1 MALVGVTA
9 GGGEMELCWITE
21 TGLDPVSSDEVHE
34 FAARDDGVLWA
45 HTEYTDEAGMTLLP
59 ALFEVRP
66 ADVQACHTRSPVP
79 ALHAYPDH
87 FFTAMNGLARG
98 NDGRLHFVP
107 MKIFSR
113 PSVAFT
119 VLGPRHAELMPTTA
133 MHDIGVVRE
142 RLERTELRPRTAY
155 ELAAAIRLQTL
166 HSQEGLVAAAATRIA
181 DLELTVMQR
190 DPVRAEATLGDLF
203 AVRHDLQTIW
213 TNAAQTH
220 ELYAYLIDQVAS
232 GAGVPRFDP
241 KVLDG
246 LRQSYGHLKNTT
258 DLEREY
264 LQEVLNLFE
273 TRVSTEL
280 NRFVRKIT
288 AWGTIGIAWTVIAGI
303 YGMNFAN
310 MPELNWQYGYPSALT
325 LMAIIG
331 IVLAVFFR
339 RRGWL

>member
-1 MALVGVTA
+1 
-9 GGGEMELCWITE
+9 MELCWIME
-21 TGLDPVSSDEVHE
+21 TGSEPVPPDAVHE
-34 FAARDDGVLWA
+34 FAARDGGVLWV
-45 HTEYTDEAGMTLLP
+45 HVEHTDEAGMLLLP
-59 ALFEVRP
+59 DLFEVRP
-66 ADVQACHTRSPVP
+66 TDVQACHARSPVP
-79 ALHAYPDH
+79 ALHAYADH

-98 NDGRLHFVP
+98 DDGRLHFVP

-119 VLGPRHAELMPTTA
+119 VLGPRHAALTPATA
-133 MHDIGVVRE
+133 VHDISVVRE
-142 RLERTELRPRTAY
+142 RLERAELRPRTAY

-166 HSQEGLVAAAATRIA
+166 HSQEELVAMAAMSIA

-220 ELYAYLIDQVAS
+220 ELYTHLTDQVAA

-241 KVLDG
+241 KVLQG
-246 LRQSYGHLKNTT
+246 LRQAYGHLKNTT

-310 MPELNWQYGYPSALT
+310 MPELNWQYGYPAALT
-325 LMAIIG
+325 LMAVAG
-331 IVLAVFFR
+331 IVLGVFFR

>member
-1 MALVGVTA
+1 
-9 GGGEMELCWITE
+9 MELCWVTE
-21 TGLDPVSSDEVHE
+21 TGPEPVSPEAAHE
-34 FAARDDGVLWA
+34 LAARDDGVLWVHA
-45 HTEYTDEAGMTLLP
+45 EHTDEAGMTLLP
-59 ALFEVRP
+59 HLIAARS
-66 ADVQACHTRSPVP
+66 ADVQACHMRSPVP

-98 NDGRLHFVP
+98 TDGRLHFVP

-119 VLGPRHAELMPTTA
+119 VLGPRHAALPSATA
-133 MHDIGVVRE
+133 VHDLSAVRE
-142 RLERTELRPRTAY
+142 RLQTPELRPRTAY

-166 HSQEGLVAAAATRIA
+166 HSQEELVAGAAGHIA
-181 DLELTVMQR
+181 DLELKVMQR
-190 DPVRAEATLGDLF
+190 DPVRAEALLDDLF
-203 AVRHDLQTIW
+203 ALRHDLQTIG
-213 TNAAQTH
+213 TNAAQTY
-220 ELYAYLIDQVAS
+220 ELYTHLSDLAEG

-241 KVLDG
+241 RVLQE

-264 LQEVLNLFE
+264 LQEVLDLFQ

-288 AWGTIGIAWTVIAGI
+288 AFGTIGIAWTVITGI
-303 YGMNFAN
+303 YGMNFAH
-310 MPELNWQYGYPSALT
+310 MPELNWQYGYPAALT
-325 LMAIIG
+325 LMAVAG
-331 IVLAVFFR
+331 VVLGVFFH

>member
-1 MALVGVTA
+1 MK
-9 GGGEMELCWITE
+9 LCWITE
-21 TGLDPVSSDEVHE
+21 TGSEAVPPEAVQE
-34 FAARDDGVLWA
+34 FAARDGGVLWV
-45 HTEYTDEAGMTLLP
+45 HTEHTDEAGMMMLP
-59 ALFEVRP
+59 RLFEVRST
-66 ADVQACHTRSPVP
+66 DVQACHARSPVP
-79 ALHAYPDH
+79 GLHAYPDH

-98 NDGRLHFVP
+98 GDGRLHFVP
-107 MKIFSR
+107 MRIFSR

-119 VLGPRHAELMPTTA
+119 VLGPRHAALALDTA
-133 MHDIGVVRE
+133 AYDISAVRE
-142 RLERTELRPRTAY
+142 RLEKGEQRVRTAY

-166 HSQEGLVAAAATRIA
+166 QSQEELVATAATRIA

-220 ELYAYLIDQVAS
+220 ELYGHLTDQVAS
-232 GAGVPRFDP
+232 GVGVPRFDP
-241 KVLDG
+241 KVLQG

-288 AWGTIGIAWTVIAGI
+288 AWGTIAIGWTVIAGI
-303 YGMNFAN
+303 YGMNFTH
-310 MPELNWQYGYPSALT
+310 MPELNWQFGYPGALT
-325 LMAIIG
+325 LMAVTG
-331 IVLAVFFR
+331 IVMGVFFR

>member
-1 MALVGVTA
+1 
-9 GGGEMELCWITE
+9 MELCWIAE
-21 TGLDPVSSDEVHE
+21 TGSESVPPEAAHE
-34 FAARDDGVLWA
+34 FAARGGGVLWV
-45 HTEYTDEAGMTLLP
+45 HTDHTDEPGMTLLP
-59 ALFEVRP
+59 GLFEVRST
-66 ADVQACHTRSPVP
+66 DVQACHARSPVP
-79 ALHAYPDH
+79 ALRAYPDH

-98 NDGRLHFVP
+98 DDGRLHFVP

-119 VLGPRHAELMPTTA
+119 VLGPRHAALTPATA
-133 MHDIGVVRE
+133 VHDISVVRE
-142 RLERTELRPRTAY
+142 RLEKAELRPRTGY

-166 HSQEGLVAAAATRIA
+166 HSQEQLVATAATRIA

-220 ELYAYLIDQVAS
+220 ELYAHLTDQVAA
-232 GAGVPRFDP
+232 GADVPLFDS
-241 KVLDG
+241 KVLEG
-246 LRQSYGHLKNTT
+246 LRRSYGHLKNTT

-303 YGMNFAN
+303 YGMNFAH
-310 MPELNWQYGYPSALT
+310 MPELNWQYGYPAALT
-325 LMAIIG
+325 LMAVAG
-331 IVLAVFFR
+331 IVLAVYFR

>member
-1 MALVGVTA
+1 
-9 GGGEMELCWITE
+9 MELCWITE
-21 TGLDPVSSDEVHE
+21 TGSEPVPPEAVHE
-34 FAARDDGVLWA
+34 FAARDAGVLWV
-45 HTEYTDEAGMTLLP
+45 HTEYTDEAGMRLLP
-59 ALFEVRP
+59 GLFEVRST
-66 ADVQACHTRSPVP
+66 DVQACHTRSPVP

-98 NDGRLHFVP
+98 DDGRLHFVP

-113 PSVAFT
+113 PTVAFT
-119 VLGPRHAELMPTTA
+119 VLGPRHAALASATA
-133 MHDIGVVRE
+133 VHDISAVRE
-142 RLERTELRPRTAY
+142 RLETAELRPRTAY

-166 HSQEGLVAAAATRIA
+166 NSQEELVAMAASRIT

-220 ELYAYLIDQVAS
+220 ELYVHLTDQVAS
-232 GAGVPRFDP
+232 GVAVPRFDP
-241 KVLDG
+241 KVVQG

-303 YGMNFAN
+303 YGMNFAH

-325 LMAIIG
+325 LMAVAG
-331 IVLAVFFR
+331 IVLGVFFR
-339 RRGWL
+339 KRGWL